1 MRRCRALIAVALC
14 SMTSAHCQVKLPVLD
29 EDAWELRPDWIGD
42 AERRSEHAVYAVEDG
57 IAQFSVP
64 EPGKAMS
71 VRARMEQP
79 IDLAALPYIKV
90 RYRAVGVTRAYG
102 HEYFL
107 YLHSSEGGGS
117 TVIRLDELL
126 LNGKW
131 HTQVFEPH
139 SMIKADE
146 FAFHVTAGR
155 KGGELQIA
163 SVEFLAEYPILSVAE
178 SLCQDVQPAQE
189 IADCKPVALVKI
201 AEVEP
206 AEVRKNTGLSDWFAE
221 EALLYD
227 GVRYELG
234 PGGRVAAIPTDDEGE
249 LVVPCSAT
257 ASELHF
263 IMATRLPNWQPRPFT
278 HWGVRKRALAQV
290 ERFSMFLD
298 YADGTTDQVFPYCP
312 DTGKFELC
320 RGLKMYAVPSAA
332 KPLKAV
338 RFSHDVHE
346 VGRANL
352 YLCALT
358 AWTGQ
363 PLHAAAYQADMPA
376 RAAVPRI
383 EEGPATVKLE
393 GDEVLVANAYYSLRF
408 GLKPTFRLLA
418 VDAEHE
424 TRAAPTLFS
433 ARRGL
438 ERYLSDG
445 MSVVGEPRVEGGEV
459 TVRLQPPDDLPALF
473 ELKLRADESPELAM
487 ELTVTNR
494 GDEPLGLEVAFP
506 HLRHLRLGDL
516 ESTWCFFPSHCARLT
531 RANLTHRWAYG
542 GRFPL
547 QFYSVF
553 DPALGR
559 GIYVCTRDLTGMDR
573 NYWLSKRFDGIE
585 ARIDYPASLVIEAGG
600 ALRLPRTVIG
610 FHPGDWHEALD
621 AYRTWA
627 RSWYL
632 PGNHRPEWFRR
643 VTNMRTYWLQLESN
657 NHRLVYDRAT
667 GEYRVGEILDEDER
681 RFGRVDY
688 AHFFDYRISKQFGRW
703 GDYDEFSAV
712 GGEEGYKR
720 CLRQFEQRGC
730 RVGLYLEGF
739 LASAN
744 SKIAQAHG
752 EEWRINARSGK
763 PIIKHSTPEETVW
776 AMCPFMAGWRKHLAD
791 VSARLVQQFDVDGIY
806 LDEFGFN
813 TSGYFCYRDDHGHP
827 VPGRPLQGVIQ
838 ALREVKEA
846 LPDDVALYTE
856 ETPADVASR
865 HCDGSFSYF
874 LSYND
879 PPNTPGRLNTYRF
892 AFPEFRILAY
902 SAHGVA
908 QGKYIDQPKFVL
920 FNGLGFYGSGI
931 IVEPQGERLSREVM
945 KVLQDHREAFNS
957 AEAEPLVP
965 TEARG
970 ILVNRFPGRQETV
983 FTVFNTH
990 YHTVRCPVLR
1000 LETGGRCEPI
1010 YDADEL
1016 SVESRRRF
1024 DVVHMTLGPRAVACF
1039 SWQRQ

>member
-178 SLCQDVQPAQE
+178 SLCQEVQPAQE
-189 IADCKPVALVKI
+189 IADCIPVALVKI

-206 AEVRKNTGLSDWFAE
+206 AEVCKNAGLSDWFAE

-249 LVVPCSAT
+249 LAVPCSAM

-278 HWGVRKRALAQV
+278 RWGVKKRALAQV

-298 YADGTTDQVFPYCP
+298 YADGATDQVFPYCP

-418 VDAEHE
+418 MDAEHE
-424 TRAAPTLFS
+424 TTAAPTLFS
-433 ARRGL
+433 ARLGL
-438 ERYLSDG
+438 DRHLSDR
-445 MSVVGEPRVEGGEV
+445 MSVVGDPQVAGNEV
-459 TVRLQPPDDLPALF
+459 TLNLQPPSDLRAAF
-473 ELKLRADESPELAM
+473 ELTLRADQSPELAM
-487 ELTVTNR
+487 ELTVTNH

-506 HLRHLRLGDL
+506 HLRQLTLGDI
-516 ESTWCFFPSHCARLT
+516 EDTWCFFPSHCARLT
-531 RANLTHRWAYG
+531 RANLTNRWAYG

-547 QFYSVF
+547 QFYSIF
-553 DPALGR
+553 KPALGR

-573 NYWLSKRFDGIE
+573 KYWLSKRFDGIE
-585 ARIDYPASLVIEAGG
+585 ARIDYPASLVIEPGG
-600 ALRLPRTVIG
+600 ALRLPTTVIG
-610 FHPGDWHEALD
+610 FHPGDWHEALK

-643 VTNMRTYWLQLESN
+643 VTNMRTYWLQRESI
-657 NHRLVYDRAT
+657 NHRLVYDRPT
-667 GEYRVGEILDEDER
+667 GEYRVGKILDEDER

-688 AHFFDYRISKQFGRW
+688 AHFFDYRISKEFGRW

-712 GGEEGYKR
+712 GGEEGFGR
-720 CLRQFEQRGC
+720 CLRQLEQPRC
-730 RVGLYLEGF
+730 RLGLYNEGF
-739 LASAN
+739 LA
-744 SKIAQAHG
+744 
-752 EEWRINARSGK
+752 
-763 PIIKHSTPEETVW
+763 
-776 AMCPFMAGWRKHLAD
+776 
-791 VSARLVQQFDVDGIY
+791 
-806 LDEFGFN
+806 
-813 TSGYFCYRDDHGHP
+813 
-827 VPGRPLQGVIQ
+827 
-838 ALREVKEA
+838 
-846 LPDDVALYTE
+846 
-856 ETPADVASR
+856 
-865 HCDGSFSYF
+865 
-874 LSYND
+874 
-879 PPNTPGRLNTYRF
+879 
-892 AFPEFRILAY
+892 
-902 SAHGVA
+902 
-908 QGKYIDQPKFVL
+908 
-920 FNGLGFYGSGI
+920 
-931 IVEPQGERLSREVM
+931 
-945 KVLQDHREAFNS
+945 
-957 AEAEPLVP
+957 
-965 TEARG
+965 
-970 ILVNRFPGRQETV
+970 
-983 FTVFNTH
+983 
-990 YHTVRCPVLR
+990 
-1000 LETGGRCEPI
+1000 
-1010 YDADEL
+1010 
-1016 SVESRRRF
+1016 
-1024 DVVHMTLGPRAVACF
+1024 
-1039 SWQRQ
+1039 